1 MKDWNA
7 LKEKWMTDPDF
18 KAGYDALEPEYQL
31 ARSLVE
37 ARVANK
43 MTQTELALKA
53 GVSQSVIAR
62 LESGT
67 QDPRYRTIAR
77 VAAAL
82 DRRVE
87 LVG

>member
-1 MKDWNA
+1 MKNWNT

-18 KAGYDALEPEYQL
+18 KAGYDALEPEHQL
-31 ARSLVE
+31 ARSLIE
-37 ARVANK
+37 ARIARK
-43 MTQTELALKA
+43 MTQTELARKA

-67 QDPRYRTIAR
+67 QDPRYTTIAR
-77 VAAAL
+77 IAAAL
-82 DRRVE
+82 ERRIE